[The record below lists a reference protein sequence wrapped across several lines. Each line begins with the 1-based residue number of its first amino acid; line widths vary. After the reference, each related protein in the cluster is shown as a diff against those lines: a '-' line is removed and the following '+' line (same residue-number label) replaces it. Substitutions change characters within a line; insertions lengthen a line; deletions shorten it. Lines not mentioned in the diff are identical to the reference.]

1 MKIPS
6 LVLASVAIASL
17 PVFAQTSPTTTPHT
31 TPSPMVSPTTP
42 NPADDEVMARRK
54 LEESGYKDIRGLGAT
69 PDGKISGM
77 AVGPNG
83 ETKVEVDSTG
93 AVGVGR

>member
-6 LVLASVAIASL
+6 ALLASVAIAGL
-17 PVFAQTSPTTTPHT
+17 PVMAQTPQTSTPHT
-31 TPSPMVSPTTP
+31 TPSPMTSPTTP
-42 NPADDEVMARRK
+42 NPAADEVMARRK
-54 LEESGYKDIRGLGAT
+54 LEDAGYKDIRGLAVT
-69 PDGKISGM
+69 PDGKITGM

-93 AVGVGR
+93 AVGQGR